1 MDTKAILHF
10 LRGINENNNREWFL
24 NHKDEYLYAK
34 ESFKDGVAKAIAR
47 ICQFDASIAH
57 LTPKDCT
64 YRFYRDVR
72 FSKDKSPYKRH
83 LGAYISG
90 HGKKGLHGG
99 YYIHV
104 QPGNCLI
111 AFGAYWLPTNILTSC
126 RNEIMGNHEAW
137 LQAVENEKFIETFGL
152 PNATEWSD
160 DQAAP
165 KGFGISCL
173 KTVPKGFPKDYPHMS
188 YLRMKDYCCWTKVS
202 DQFFEGDEWLEAFAE
217 KCQTALPMM
226 QFINDV
232 IDDYE

>member
-1 MDTKAILHF
+1 MDTTAIMPF

-24 NHKDEYLYAK
+24 EHKEEYLYAK
-34 ESFKDGVAKAIAR
+34 ASFEEDVAKAIVR
-47 ICQFDASIAH
+47 ISQFDSSIAH

-83 LGAYISG
+83 LGAYISA

-104 QPGNCLI
+104 QPGNCLV

-126 RNEIMGNHEAW
+126 RNEIMGNNEAW
-137 LQAVENEKFIETFGL
+137 VEAAENPKFIDTFGL
-152 PNATEWSD
+152 PNATQWSD
-160 DQAAP
+160 EQTAP
-165 KGFGISCL
+165 NGFGISCL
-173 KTVPKGFPKDYPHMS
+173 KTVPKGFPKDYPRLD
-188 YLRMKDYCCWTKVS
+188 YLRMKDYCCWVKVDDRFFDG
-202 DQFFEGDEWLEAFAE
+202 DQWLESFADY
-217 KCQTALPMM
+217 CQTALPMM
-226 QFINDV
+226 QFVNDV